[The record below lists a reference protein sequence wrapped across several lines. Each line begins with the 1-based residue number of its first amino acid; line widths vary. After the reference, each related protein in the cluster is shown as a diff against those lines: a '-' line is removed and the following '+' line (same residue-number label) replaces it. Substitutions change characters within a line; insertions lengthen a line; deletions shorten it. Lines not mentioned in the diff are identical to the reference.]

1 MKKTIRIF
9 LVLSLALS
17 LSSAMVG
24 CGSSSTTQ
32 NTASQSGTQTDT
44 SGQAVS
50 GETAPEQ
57 NSQSKD
63 PEYTLGKI
71 VSSGSCGSSV
81 TYELDEN
88 GLLVISGSGDMG
100 IYQGITD
107 CPWHAQ
113 RENIKTVIIKNGVTS
128 IGNGAFYA
136 CKSLTA
142 ITIPDSVTSIGDY
155 AFLGCKGLAD
165 EKGFVIVRNVLY
177 DYVGKDVNVTIPDS
191 VTSIGSYAFSG
202 CTSLTAI
209 TIPDSV
215 TSIGDYA
222 FYECTSLT
230 AITIPNSVTSIGN
243 GAFYE
248 CTGLT
253 ISGKSGSYAETYAKE
268 NKIPFRAV

>member
-1 MKKTIRIF
+1 MKKAIRIF

-24 CGSSSTTQ
+24 CGSSSTAQ
-32 NTASQSGTQTDT
+32 NTASQSGNT
-44 SGQAVS
+44 SGQAAS
-50 GETAPEQ
+50 GESAPEQ

-128 IGNGAFYA
+128 IGDG
-136 CKSLTA
+136 
-142 ITIPDSVTSIGDY
+142 

-177 DYVGKDVNVTIPDS
+177 DYVGKDVNVTIPNS
-191 VTSIGSYAFSG
+191 VTSIRESAFSG

-209 TIPDSV
+209 TIPD
-215 TSIGDYA
+215 
-222 FYECTSLT
+222 
-230 AITIPNSVTSIGN
+230 SVTSIGN

-268 NKIPFRAV
+268 NGIPFAFHAFG

>member
-1 MKKTIRIF
+1 KKTIRIF

-142 ITIPDSVTSIGDY
+142 ITIPDSVTSIR
-155 AFLGCKGLAD
+155 
-165 EKGFVIVRNVLY
+165 E
-177 DYVGKDVNVTIPDS
+177 S
-191 VTSIGSYAFSG
+191 AFSG

-209 TIPDSV
+209 TIPD
-215 TSIGDYA
+215 
-222 FYECTSLT
+222 
-230 AITIPNSVTSIGN
+230 SVTSIGN

-268 NKIPFRAV
+268 NGIPFAFHAFG

>member
-1 MKKTIRIF
+1 MKKAIRIF

-24 CGSSSTTQ
+24 CGSSSTAQ
-32 NTASQSGTQTDT
+32 NTASQSGNT
-44 SGQAVS
+44 SGQAAS
-50 GETAPEQ
+50 GESAPEQ

-128 IGNGAFYA
+128 IGDG
-136 CKSLTA
+136 
-142 ITIPDSVTSIGDY
+142 

-191 VTSIGSYAFSG
+191 VTSIRESAFSG

-209 TIPDSV
+209 TIPD
-215 TSIGDYA
+215 
-222 FYECTSLT
+222 
-230 AITIPNSVTSIGN
+230 SVTSIGN

-268 NKIPFRAV
+268 NGIPFAFHAFG

>member
-1 MKKTIRIF
+1 MKKAIRIF

-24 CGSSSTTQ
+24 CGSSSTAQ
-32 NTASQSGTQTDT
+32 NTASQSGNT
-44 SGQAVS
+44 SGQAAS
-50 GETAPEQ
+50 GESAPEQ

-100 IYQGITD
+100 IYQGITY

-128 IGNGAFYA
+128 IGDG
-136 CKSLTA
+136 
-142 ITIPDSVTSIGDY
+142 

-191 VTSIGSYAFSG
+191 VTSIRESAFSG

-209 TIPDSV
+209 TIPD
-215 TSIGDYA
+215 
-222 FYECTSLT
+222 
-230 AITIPNSVTSIGN
+230 SVTSIGN

-268 NKIPFRAV
+268 NGIPFAFHAFG

>member
-1 MKKTIRIF
+1 MKKAIRIF

-24 CGSSSTTQ
+24 CGSSSTAQ
-32 NTASQSGTQTDT
+32 NTASQSGNT
-44 SGQAVS
+44 SGQAAS
-50 GETAPEQ
+50 GESAPEQ

-100 IYQGITD
+100 IYQGITY

-128 IGNGAFYA
+128 IGDGAFSG
-136 CKSLTA
+136 CTSLTA
-142 ITIPDSVTSIGDY
+142 VTIPDSVTSIGDA
-155 AFLGCKGLAD
+155 AFYECTSLTA
-165 EKGFVIVRNVLY
+165 
-177 DYVGKDVNVTIPDS
+177 VTIPDS
-191 VTSIGSYAFSG
+191 VTSIRESAFSG

-209 TIPDSV
+209 TIPD
-215 TSIGDYA
+215 
-222 FYECTSLT
+222 
-230 AITIPNSVTSIGN
+230 SVTSIGN

-268 NKIPFRAV
+268 NGIPFAFHAFG

>member
-1 MKKTIRIF
+1 MKKAIRIF

-24 CGSSSTTQ
+24 CGSSSTAQ
-32 NTASQSGTQTDT
+32 NTASQSGNT
-44 SGQAVS
+44 SGQAAS
-50 GETAPEQ
+50 GESAPEQ

-128 IGNGAFYA
+128 IGDG
-136 CKSLTA
+136 
-142 ITIPDSVTSIGDY
+142 

-191 VTSIGSYAFSG
+191 VTSIG
-202 CTSLTAI
+202 
-209 TIPDSV
+209 
-215 TSIGDYA
+215 
-222 FYECTSLT
+222 
-230 AITIPNSVTSIGN
+230 N

-268 NKIPFRAV
+268 NGIPFAFHAFG